1 MMQARGNRTLGEKL
15 QLTKNPWTELANRTG
30 YTRQHCRDVAFGNR
44 SNSYVLREAES
55 LLKER
60 QEAIVGVGS

>member
-1 MMQARGNRTLGEKL
+1 MQARGNRTLGEKL

-30 YTRQHCRDVAFGNR
+30 YTRQHCRDVAFGNDQLFMFC
-44 SNSYVLREAES
+44 SEAES

-60 QEAIVGVGS
+60 QEAIVGGGS

>member
-30 YTRQHCRDVAFGNR
+30 YTRQHCRDVASGTDPTPMY
-44 SNSYVLREAES
+44 SEKLSPY
-55 LLKER
+55 
-60 QEAIVGVGS
+60 